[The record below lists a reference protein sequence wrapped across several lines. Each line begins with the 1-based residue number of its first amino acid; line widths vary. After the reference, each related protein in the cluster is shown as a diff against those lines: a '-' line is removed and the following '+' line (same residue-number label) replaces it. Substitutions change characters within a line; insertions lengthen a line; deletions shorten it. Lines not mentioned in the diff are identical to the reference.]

1 MFKIYDGRD
10 TFYQWD
16 TERKLIVY
24 DETIKEVHFCNRA
37 DDCSLVCEVYKEG
50 ELNLVNVPNILLQDN
65 WRINVYAYDETYTK
79 HSHRFDVKSR
89 SKPADYVYTETE
101 VKNWDDLAER
111 ISALEQNSGTGGNAE
126 KEVYKVNITN
136 DNGTYKA
143 DKTFSE
149 VIEAIQQNKI
159 VQAHIEMG
167 GNAFILPLCTL
178 TENMVLVYGGSA
190 ATTSLAIA
198 HTITGQINI
207 ITEELA
213 TLGYVDNAIANLP
226 SGGSAIPKAMELI
239 ASGTNTEPVRRFKI
253 TADNEGKPFELTK
266 MYLVVRNLVSNNTD
280 GNQGITIDI
289 QNTTTGLDAS
299 LINAALMTNEAK
311 NKDVVAYANEDGL
324 FQAFQG
330 GGGIFS
336 LGTPKFSTVFMPNQT
351 FTLVNFTCA
360 NALQTFQTGATYELW
375 GVRK

>member
-79 HSHRFDVKSR
+79 HSQRFDVKSR

-126 KEVYKVNITN
+126 KEEVYKVNITN

-143 DKTFSE
+143 DKTFTE
-149 VIEAIQQNKI
+149 IFEAIQQNKI

-190 ATTSLAIA
+190 ATTTLAIT

-207 ITEELA
+207 ITEDLA
-213 TLGYVDNAIANLP
+213 TVGYVDNAVANIP
-226 SGGSAIPKAMELI
+226 SGGGSAPKEMELI

-253 TADNEGKPFELTK
+253 TTDNDGNAFELTK
-266 MYLVVRNLVSNNTD
+266 AYFVAANFVSNDTSTNKAISLEMGGDIIAMGTLQTD
-280 GNQGITIDI
+280 GDT
-289 QNTTTGLDAS
+289 
-299 LINAALMTNEAK
+299 K
-311 NKDVVAYANEDGL
+311 NKEIVAYANSDGVML
-324 FQAFQG
+324 TTQG
-330 GGGIFS
+330 RGGIYAQ
-336 LGTPKFSTVFMPNQT
+336 GEKFYFATNFKPNT
-351 FTLVNFTCA
+351 TITKVDFYCA
-360 NALQTFQTGATYELW
+360 DALQTFKAGATYELW